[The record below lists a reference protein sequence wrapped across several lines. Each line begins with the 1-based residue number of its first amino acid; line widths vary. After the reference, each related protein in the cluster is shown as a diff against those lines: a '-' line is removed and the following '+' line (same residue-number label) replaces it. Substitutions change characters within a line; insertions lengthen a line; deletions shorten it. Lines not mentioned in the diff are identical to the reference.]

1 MPLYEGE
8 TLKEAIQKAV
18 RGEKTPDPQ
27 AVRLC
32 KGIANDLAAAEQI
45 VSSHEALANTLDRQ
59 VQALNAEQR
68 RLFVHLIVDLA
79 IVAIP
84 VAKILRVRRLIALL
98 RVEVQAARAGNF
110 SIRVEEIIDMII
122 NVVGIYDAIANIDR
136 SLELPGEIRDIRQRA
151 EVAARDLR
159 QAESRL
165 QSIQRTYDQN
175 RCDLYLSGDHLV

>member
-59 VQALNAEQR
+59 VQA
-68 RLFVHLIVDLA
+68 
-79 IVAIP
+79 
-84 VAKILRVRRLIALL
+84 
-98 RVEVQAARAGNF
+98 ARAGNF

-136 SLELPGEIRDIRQRA
+136 SLELP
-151 EVAARDLR
+151 
-159 QAESRL
+159 
-165 QSIQRTYDQN
+165 
-175 RCDLYLSGDHLV
+175 